1 MKKLLA
7 LLALIALILGGW
19 YIASPWL
26 AMKGVADAAIE
37 GDSAA
42 LEERIDFEALRA
54 NANANAQITEAAEA
68 REGRGGLI
76 DRIGGE
82 VVERIGREVNERA
95 LTPEVMG
102 NVVVT
107 GSLAAGLLPERLRGQ
122 EIEWHVEREG
132 FDSFRG
138 IGTFEDGTPGPILL
152 FTCDGLGWKMTGFE
166 LP

>member
-7 LLALIALILGGW
+7 LLALIALIVGGW
-19 YIASPWL
+19 YLATPWL
-26 AMKGVADAAIE
+26 AMKGVADAALE

-42 LEERIDFEALRA
+42 LEGRIDFEALRA
-54 NANANAQITEAAEA
+54 NANAQITESVEA
-68 REGRGGLI
+68 REGQGGLI

-107 GSLAAGLLPERLRGQ
+107 GSLAAGFIPERLRGQ
-122 EIEWHVEREG
+122 DIEWDVEREG
-132 FDSFRG
+132 LDSFRG
-138 IGTFEDGTPGPILL
+138 VGTFEDGTPGPVLL
-152 FTCDGLGWKMTGFE
+152 FERYGLGWKMTGFE